1 VSNIVV
7 LVLASGILAIFLWEV
22 WFVTQ
27 LPGSRLRLDARRR
40 DWSFEE
46 DHSGLWYRIVANR
59 ANCHWSAE
67 WNARESPSYF
77 ELVFPDQQQFDGWCF
92 ISRRELHDKNSMKLL
107 AAMFTGKAQ
116 PDWLADWL
124 HARIQSTGVP
134 GFDHEYVL
142 SSLQPLARKE
152 FPSALTERLRS
163 LPAARNLL
171 VIRGKGT
178 LRLRIDQV
186 ERIDAIDEVE
196 ELASFAQQALVDWK
210 I

>member
-7 LVLASGILAIFLWEV
+7 LVFASGILLIFLWQV
-22 WFVTQ
+22 WFVTH
-27 LPGSRLRLDARRR
+27 LPGSRLRLAARRR
-40 DWSFEE
+40 DWTFEE
-46 DHSGLWYRIVANR
+46 DRSGLWYRIEGSR
-59 ANCHWSAE
+59 ANYRWSAE

-77 ELVFPDQQQFDGWCF
+77 ELIFPDQQPFDGWCF
-92 ISRRELHDKNSMKLL
+92 ISRRERQDKNSMKLL

-124 HARIQSTGVP
+124 HARIQPTGVP
-134 GFDHEYVL
+134 DFDHEYVL
-142 SSLQPLARKE
+142 SSSQPLPQKA
-152 FPSALTERLRS
+152 FPSALAKRLRS
-163 LPAARNLL
+163 LPAARNML

-186 ERIDAIDEVE
+186 ERIDAIDDVE
-196 ELASFAQQALVDWK
+196 QLASFAQQALSEWK